1 MGKLTRLE
9 MTKLLEKL
17 KSHFNNFQHLIRLFG
32 QLCQNAVLERFLAK
46 LIITVNSQETT
57 IVWNGVISSYR
68 GCFILLIS
76 VLINLCIIR

>member
-1 MGKLTRLE
+1 

-32 QLCQNAVLERFLAK
+32 QLCQNAVLEWFLAK

-57 IVWNGVISSYR
+57 IVLEWCY
-68 GCFILLIS
+68 LLLPWLFHF
-76 VLINLCIIR
+76 VDFCIDKSLYY